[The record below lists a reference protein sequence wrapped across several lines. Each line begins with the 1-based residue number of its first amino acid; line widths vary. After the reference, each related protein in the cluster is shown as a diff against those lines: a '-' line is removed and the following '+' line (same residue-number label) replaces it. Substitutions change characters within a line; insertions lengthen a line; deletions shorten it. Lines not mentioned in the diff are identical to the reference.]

1 MNKNKTYLLI
11 KNFKK
16 MKNFSEMAVSFAS
29 QMTAALAKTAKAVS
43 DAINNAIAN
52 TPKAMMFVAAT
63 MVAWAT
69 ALVIIGIA
77 ITAASGE
84 IDLTVNQAAANIVF
98 PSVSFPDTISSWG
111 EIMNIF
117 IGASH
122 LDKILMVA
130 VVLFNLLILG
140 WLADF
145 SNKYLKIMMDRKTA
159 ISDRVDSVNKTF
171 NHFMILGSI
180 TVRKTMVRFLYAVG
194 LLLLAKYMLF

>member
-1 MNKNKTYLLI
+1 
-11 KNFKK
+11 
-16 MKNFSEMAVSFAS
+16 
-29 QMTAALAKTAKAVS
+29 
-43 DAINNAIAN
+43 
-52 TPKAMMFVAAT
+52 MFVAAT

-159 ISDRVDSVNKTF
+159 ISDRVDSVNKKF
-171 NHFMILGSI
+171 NHFMIRGSI
-180 TVRKTMVRFLYAVG
+180 TVRKTMIGFLYAVG
-194 LLLLAKYMLF
+194 FLLLVKYMLF